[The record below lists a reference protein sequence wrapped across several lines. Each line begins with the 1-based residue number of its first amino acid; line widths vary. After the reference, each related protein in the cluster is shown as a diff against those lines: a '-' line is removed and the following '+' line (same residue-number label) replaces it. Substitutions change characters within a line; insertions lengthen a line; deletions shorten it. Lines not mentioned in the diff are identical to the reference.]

1 MMYFDNCA
9 TTQVF
14 DAAADTALR
23 FMKRDYFN
31 SSAPY
36 TAALFNEKEL
46 QRARSAAAATIGA
59 GEKELFF
66 TSGGTE
72 SDNTV
77 LFGAVSRQ
85 RDRILISATEHPAVY
100 EAAMRMK
107 TRAAR
112 ITVLPVDGN
121 GVVSA
126 RALENELDDK
136 CALVSIMHV
145 NNETGVINP
154 VKELAELT
162 HRLSPGC
169 IFRERAQGACPKGS
183 GSTVCGAGN
192 AH

>member
-46 QRARSAAAATIGA
+46 QRARSAAASIGA

-72 SDNTV
+72 SDN
-77 LFGAVSRQ
+77 LS
-85 RDRILISATEHPAVY
+85 LIH
-100 EAAMRMK
+100 
-107 TRAAR
+107 
-112 ITVLPVDGN
+112 L
-121 GVVSA
+121 
-126 RALENELDDK
+126 
-136 CALVSIMHV
+136 
-145 NNETGVINP
+145 
-154 VKELAELT
+154 
-162 HRLSPGC
+162 
-169 IFRERAQGACPKGS
+169 
-183 GSTVCGAGN
+183 
-192 AH
+192 